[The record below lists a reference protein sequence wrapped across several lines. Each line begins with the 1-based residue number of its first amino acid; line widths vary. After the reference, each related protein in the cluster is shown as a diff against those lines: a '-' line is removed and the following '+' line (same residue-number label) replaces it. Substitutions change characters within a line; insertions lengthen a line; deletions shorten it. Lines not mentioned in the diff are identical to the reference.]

1 MHMLNPPRERILDA
15 AANLFHKQGYNNTGI
30 NQIISVSK
38 VSKASFYDHFK
49 SKDDLCIEF
58 LNRRYEYWSSEWLLF
73 ISGAKNL
80 KEKILKSFDFLIYMN
95 KKEDFRGCSFLNI
108 SSEIPDD
115 KIIIHE
121 TILRYKTGLRNFFI
135 REIPDEILSD
145 HVYMLFESAIVT
157 GRLYKNNELTE
168 KSKIII
174 SSLFSS

>member
-15 AANLFHKQGYNNTGI
+15 AAKLFHKQGYNNTGI

-95 KKEDFRGCSFLNI
+95 KKKISEDAVFSIFLLKY
-108 SSEIPDD
+108 PM
-115 KIIIHE
+115 
-121 TILRYKTGLRNFFI
+121 TR
-135 REIPDEILSD
+135 
-145 HVYMLFESAIVT
+145 
-157 GRLYKNNELTE
+157 
-168 KSKIII
+168 
-174 SSLFSS
+174 SLFMKQYYDIKPD